1 MEVPALRPEDT
12 EGVLRHMLSQGQWN
26 RFTESGGLEF
36 SYSASEMG
44 RFRVSAYSQ
53 RGSVALA
60 IRVIPHSIPQAEEI
74 GLPQCVMELAMGPKG
89 LLVITGPDGSGK
101 STTAAAIIGAI
112 NAARDAHVITLEDPI
127 EYLHRHDRGL
137 VNQREIGVDVPSSE
151 EGLRSALR
159 QDPDVIFLSH
169 IRDAET
175 ARLALAAAETGCLV
189 MCILPAV
196 GASAAIGFFLDILGP
211 GQRDRVRVQLA
222 SVLRG
227 IVYQELLP
235 RVDVPGRVAA
245 FEVLVATPAVR
256 DLIRENRVHQ
266 VQSAIQTGARHGMV
280 SLKASLQDLLSK
292 GRISEEEY
300 HSRARGLDHFESR

>member
-1 MEVPALRPEDT
+1 LDGPALRPEDT
-12 EGVLRHMLSQGQWN
+12 EGALRHILSQEQWD
-26 RFTESGGLEF
+26 RFMDRGGLEF

-74 GLPQCVMELAMGPKG
+74 GLPQCVMDLAMGPKG
-89 LLVITGPDGSGK
+89 LLVITGSDGSGK
-101 STTAAAIIGAI
+101 STTAAAVIGVI
-112 NAARDAHVITLEDPI
+112 NAARDAHVISLEDPI
-127 EYLHRHDRGL
+127 EYLHRHDRSL
-137 VNQREIGVDVPSSE
+137 VNQREIGVDVPSSRAA
-151 EGLRSALR
+151 LRSALR

-169 IRDAET
+169 IRDADT
-175 ARLALAAAETGCLV
+175 ARLALAAAETSSLV
-189 MCILPAV
+189 MCILSEV
-196 GASAAIGFFLDILGP
+196 GVSAAIEFFLGILGSS
-211 GQRDRVRVQLA
+211 QRDRVRVQLA

-227 IVYQELLP
+227 VVYQELLP
-235 RVDVPGRVAA
+235 RMDIPGRVAA
-245 FEVLVATPAVR
+245 FEVLLATPAVR

-292 GRISEEEY
+292 GKISEEDY
-300 HSRARGLDHFESR
+300 HFRARGLDHFESH